1 MRALLPF
8 FSGLWRDMSCKVSP
22 IVKFEI
28 FRLSVN
34 TLIADDKYPVRDC
47 ENIQFSIQMQLCQK
61 RNTFSQYF
69 VLLGEFT
76 ANFKRFE
83 KKMIVIANVLPIL
96 QTVEDLV
103 GPLSKKRHFRTS
115 FYSQHVKLSQTLLK
129 PTWDHFYHISSSLW
143 GEMICKVSPLVKFQ
157 ILGVLVNTLTANLKY
172 PVWNC
177 EKLSSPIQTILS
189 KKQKTFSQF
198 FIPFLEFPANF
209 KHLQKKEGCHS

>member
-1 MRALLPF
+1 MYFRYYRLSKTWLHHSLKCVVSEHLVTVKMLKGPKHLRNLHESTFTIF
-8 FSGLWRDMSCKVSP
+8 FRTLMSCKVSP

-47 ENIQFSIQMQLCQK
+47 KNIQFSIQMQLCQK

-129 PTWDHFYHISSSLW
+129 PT
-143 GEMICKVSPLVKFQ
+143 
-157 ILGVLVNTLTANLKY
+157 
-172 PVWNC
+172 
-177 EKLSSPIQTILS
+177 
-189 KKQKTFSQF
+189 
-198 FIPFLEFPANF
+198 
-209 KHLQKKEGCHS
+209 

>member
-1 MRALLPF
+1 
-8 FSGLWRDMSCKVSP
+8 MSCKVSP

-28 FRLSVN
+28 FRLSFN

-103 GPLSKKRHFRTS
+103 APLSKKRHFRTS

-129 PTWDHFYHISSSLW
+129 PT
-143 GEMICKVSPLVKFQ
+143 
-157 ILGVLVNTLTANLKY
+157 
-172 PVWNC
+172 
-177 EKLSSPIQTILS
+177 
-189 KKQKTFSQF
+189 
-198 FIPFLEFPANF
+198 
-209 KHLQKKEGCHS
+209 